1 MSTETKSI
9 AIFTVFNSGKL
20 EVLPVLAESTEH
32 AQGAVEEHYD
42 SLKNDILIQIG
53 VQEHEL
59 RSVLTQ
65 LEQLKQEQLKLD
77 SERSK

>member
-1 MSTETKSI
+1 MTNEPKSV

-32 AQGAVEEHYD
+32 AQQAVEEHYE
-42 SLKNDILIQIG
+42 SSSQDILIQIG

-59 RSVLTQ
+59 RSVLAQ
-65 LEQLKQEQLKLD
+65 LEQLKLD
-77 SERSK
+77 AAAKS